1 MKNEVDLLLNTSINE
16 GLCGS
21 IVEAFFMEV
30 PILARNNAS
39 NNELLNNGLNGKLFD
54 NPE

>member
-1 MKNEVDLLLNTSINE
+1 
-16 GLCGS
+16 
-21 IVEAFFMEV
+21 MEV

-39 NNELLNNGLNGKLFD
+39 NNELLNNGVNGKLFD